1 MNRDSMGKMEIHHG
15 KKTMVSMGIQ
25 GKPWNTN
32 SWEMERGAT
41 RQCPARCCRPLANFL
56 QQTIQLQWSSLSTPA
71 LGQSSHF
78 CLVGDKNTSQ
88 VSKQSPLPIWSCSLS
103 SPLTSQHPSQP
114 SMITDVLAPLVV
126 SWLHPLSRKATNR
139 SRSMDVNGVPNG
151 HGTGLKHCRTSSLS
165 KSDLHPTLNQD
176 ESHLPLF

>member
-1 MNRDSMGKMEIHHG
+1 MEHQFLRDGKGGYPAMPGKMLSPLG
-15 KKTMVSMGIQ
+15 Q
-25 GKPWNTN
+25 FLATN
-32 SWEMERGAT
+32 HSAAMKL
-41 RQCPARCCRPLANFL
+41 PLN
-56 QQTIQLQWSSLSTPA
+56 PA

-88 VSKQSPLPIWSCSLS
+88 VSKQSPLPIWFCSLS